1 MIQVILTPDQQK
13 QIENAK
19 ETVEIVDRSGHV
31 FARLE
36 LGFSASEISEADRRS
51 KNFQSGGEFHDL
63 IQRVDATGTKK

>member
-13 QIENAK
+13 QIENAT

-36 LGFSASEISEADRRS
+36 LGFSASEIAEADRRS
-51 KNFQSGGEFHDL
+51 KNFQSGGEFQDL
-63 IQRVDATGTKK
+63 IQRVDATGSQQ